1 VQYNFSRFGESFK
14 DIFFQNRRKLQSNF
28 PTQEEVLLPFAPHLT
43 ICYQVCEELNSKF
56 NEKTSQPQWKA
67 WEIIQNY
74 QGTTYFS
81 RPEFKLFLQ
90 TTF

>member
-1 VQYNFSRFGESFK
+1 MYFIKIILQFSKTGESP
-14 DIFFQNRRKLQSNF
+14 LQ
-28 PTQEEVLLPFAPHLT
+28 VAPHLT
-43 ICYQVCEELNSKF
+43 ICYQAREELNRKF